1 MIAYFLLLVVVAL
14 VQVVNTH
21 ESIPVSC
28 NSPIYCEG
36 PLLKTV
42 QLARLYDDSKTFV
55 DMVRRLHECRSFNS
69 VLKYFALGKSQRAN
83 R

>member
-1 MIAYFLLLVVVAL
+1 MIAYFLLLVAL
-14 VQVVNTH
+14 VQVVYAH
-21 ESIPVSC
+21 DSIPVSC

-55 DMVRRLHECRSFNS
+55 DMVRYLN
-69 VLKYFALGKSQRAN
+69 G
-83 R
+83 